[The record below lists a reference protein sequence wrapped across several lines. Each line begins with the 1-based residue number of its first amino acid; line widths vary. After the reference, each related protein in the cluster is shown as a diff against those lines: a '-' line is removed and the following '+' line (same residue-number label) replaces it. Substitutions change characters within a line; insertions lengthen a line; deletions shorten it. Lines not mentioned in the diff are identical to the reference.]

1 MMTQSVLAAGFA
13 PLWAAPAWAAGP
25 GAPGAEA
32 APGLVWGLPFA
43 ALLLAIAFGPM
54 LAPRFW
60 HRRMGLIAAVVS
72 LALLL
77 PLALLR
83 GPEAA
88 FHGVWHAALEEYLPF
103 ISLLL
108 ALFTAGGGIMV
119 EGGRIGT
126 PAGNTALLALGTLL
140 AGVMGTTGVAMVL
153 IHPLLRGNAHRA
165 RKVHLVVFFIVLV
178 ANVGGATTP
187 LGDPPLYL
195 GFLEGV
201 PFFWPLRNLT
211 IPLLIVALPL
221 LAGFWLLDWWLAR
234 AEPKPPPPRRL
245 RVRGQRNAVLVLLVV
260 ATVLLQGVWH
270 PGSVVLLG
278 QRIGLER
285 LVGMAVFA
293 AITAASL
300 LITPRALRHRNL
312 FSWEPMREVA
322 VLFAAI
328 FVTIGPVL
336 DMLAAAQAGPLAPLL
351 ALTSNANGEP
361 SPLAYF
367 WLAGLLSGFL
377 DNAPTYL
384 VFFNMAGG
392 DPAALTGHLAPVL
405 RALSSGAV
413 FFGALTYVGNAPNMM
428 VRAIAA
434 HRGVRMPGFFAYI
447 LYAGALLM
455 PLFGVLTL
463 IYARP

>member
-1 MMTQSVLAAGFA
+1 MTALAVLAAGSA
-13 PLWAAPAWAAGP
+13 ALWPVPAWAAGP
-25 GAPGAEA
+25 AGAEV
-32 APGLVWGLPFA
+32 PGLVWGLPFA
-43 ALLLAIAFGPM
+43 ALLLTIAFGPM
-54 LAPRFW
+54 LAPRLW
-60 HRRMGLIAAVVS
+60 HRRMGLIAGVLS

-77 PLALLR
+77 PLVVLR
-83 GPEAA
+83 GPEPAWHAA
-88 FHGVWHAALEEYLPF
+88 WHAALAEYLPF
-103 ISLLL
+103 ITLLL
-108 ALFTAGGGIMV
+108 ALFTAGGGILV

-126 PAGNTALLALGTLL
+126 PAGNTVLLALGTVL

-178 ANVGGATTP
+178 ANAGGATTP

-195 GFLEGV
+195 GFLQGV
-201 PFFWPLRNLT
+201 PFAWPLLNLT
-211 IPLLIVALPL
+211 VPLLAVALPL
-221 LAGFWLLDWWLAR
+221 LAGFWLLDGFLAR
-234 AEPKPPPPRRL
+234 GEPQPPPPRRL

-270 PGSVVLLG
+270 PGEVVLLG
-278 QRIGLER
+278 QSIGVER
-285 LVGMAVFA
+285 LVGMAVFV
-293 AITAASL
+293 AITGASL

-328 FVTIGPVL
+328 FITISPVL
-336 DMLAAAQAGPLAPLL
+336 DMLAAAHDGPLAPLL
-351 ALTSNANGEP
+351 ALTSNADGQP
-361 SPLAYF
+361 SPMAYF

-384 VFFNMAGG
+384 VFFNLAGG
-392 DPAALTGHLAPVL
+392 DPAVLTGPLAPVL
-405 RALSSGAV
+405 RALSAGAV

-428 VRAIAA
+428 VRSIAA

-447 LYAGALLM
+447 GIAGALLL
-455 PLFGVLTL
+455 PLFGLLTVFVFPL
-463 IYARP
+463 